1 MTTYEKISIIVLKK
15 GTFPKDLKKLLFIQ
29 PIKKTAKQ
37 KNQTIDQL
45 AFCLIYLKFTNDF
58 YMTRCILVSVIFSLN
73 INGIQGYSAQHCL
86 LAMTEK
92 MKVARDSNKVCVVV
106 LTDLSKAF
114 DCLLHD
120 LLIAKLIDDRIQSK
134 L

>member
-1 MTTYEKISIIVLKK
+1 MYTYFSIF
-15 GTFPKDLKKLLFIQ
+15 FPRYQCGYRK
-29 PIKKTAKQ
+29 
-37 KNQTIDQL
+37 
-45 AFCLIYLKFTNDF
+45 
-58 YMTRCILVSVIFSLN
+58 
-73 INGIQGYSAQHCL
+73 GYSAQHCPS
-86 LAMTEK
+86 AMTEK
-92 MKVARDSNKVCVVV
+92 MKEARDSNKVCATV